1 MSSRIAGVCGITSQL
16 TGLATILVATSVSPW
31 FSWTENYVSVLGVEG
46 SATVLFNSGLILSG
60 ALSLAFAAGL
70 WMNLPLELSS
80 RAGQAGVGC
89 LVMGSMSLS
98 AMGIFPRSVEYPHN
112 IASIT
117 FLFFIVL
124 ALLLIGLT
132 VVTRSGK
139 KWGWFSLGAGILIL
153 TLQPVPW
160 PWSGGAIQQLLF
172 CLPWSLWTIVISAG
186 LLTGARA
193 VVVEAG

>member
-89 LVMGSMSLS
+89 LVLGSMSLS

-117 FLFFIVL
+117 FLFFI
-124 ALLLIGLT
+124 
-132 VVTRSGK
+132 VTRSGK